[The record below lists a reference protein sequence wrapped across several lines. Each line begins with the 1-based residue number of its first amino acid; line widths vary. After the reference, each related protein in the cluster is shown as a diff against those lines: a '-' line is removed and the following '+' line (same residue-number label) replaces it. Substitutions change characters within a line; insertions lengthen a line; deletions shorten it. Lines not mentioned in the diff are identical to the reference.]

1 MRFLATAIIAAAIVY
16 FVLRST
22 APESVSPSAMS
33 APKSPASS
41 PAAPAADTVSW
52 PKRSLDRA
60 AEVKRQ
66 IATARKADENP

>member
-16 FVLRST
+16 FVFRSP

-60 AEVKRQ
+60 AEVKQQ